1 MSKSIADAT
10 AFAFDAILK
19 GNGLPPERAQVR
31 TERKAQ
37 STEYEIVGELQAVF
51 AAIETLLIEWP
62 SQGYSTTVR
71 LIAMKD
77 FGPQYRALVTRS
89 NSAE

>member
-1 MSKSIADAT
+1 MSKSLADAT
-10 AFAFDAILK
+10 NFAFEQILK
-19 GNGLPPERAQVR
+19 GKGLPPERAAV
-31 TERKAQ
+31 TSERKAQ

-77 FGPQYRALVTRS
+77 NGPQYRALVTRS
-89 NSAE
+89 NSCD